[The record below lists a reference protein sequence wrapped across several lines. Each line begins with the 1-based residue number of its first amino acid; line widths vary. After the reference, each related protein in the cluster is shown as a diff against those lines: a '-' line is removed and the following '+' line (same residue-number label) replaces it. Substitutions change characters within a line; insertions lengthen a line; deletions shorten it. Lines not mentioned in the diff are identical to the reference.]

1 MRKLSY
7 QDKIMK
13 KHRPRGKTQKKPG
26 SSPGTLLFTG
36 EKRMEES
43 LSVLVRYS
51 EDACQALRPGYREVP
66 DILPGQ
72 VNWMDVRG
80 LHDTELIA
88 AYGRRFNIHPLVL
101 EDVVNPRQRPKFEEY
116 GEEVFIVLA
125 ALQFDEQTHTL
136 ETEQITIYFG
146 RDFLISFQE
155 KEDDTFAA
163 VRERLEKGVGRIR
176 SRRPDYLAYAMM
188 DNVVDNYFTVLDR
201 MEEWMEEL
209 EAEINTSP
217 ARGTKEKIHHLKFQ
231 LLALR
236 KAVMPLREAVGKFS
250 RCENGVVSEAT
261 GIFVRDLYDHVIRIA
276 DMTET
281 YRDMMNGL
289 QELYLAELSIRMNN
303 IIQVLT
309 IITTVFVPLTFLA
322 GLYGMNFENM
332 PELKWK
338 YGYFM
343 LLGFMFL
350 IFLASLLYFKKKKW
364 IRLG

>member
-1 MRKLSY
+1 
-7 QDKIMK
+7 MK
-13 KHRPRGKTQKKPG
+13 KHRHKGKTQKKPG

-36 EKRMEES
+36 EKRMEQS
-43 LSVLVRYS
+43 LSMLVRFADEEYGV
-51 EDACQALRPGYREVP
+51 QFPGEREVP
-66 DILPGQ
+66 DIMPGQ

-116 GEEVFIVLA
+116 GEEVFIVLT
-125 ALQFDEQTHTL
+125 ALQFDEQTHVL
-136 ETEQITIYFG
+136 LMEQVSIYFG

-163 VRERLEKGVGRIR
+163 VRERIEKGVGRIR
-176 SRRPDYLAYAMM
+176 SRKSDYLAYALM

-236 KAVMPLREAVGKFS
+236 KAIMPLREAVGKFS
-250 RCENGVVSEAT
+250 RCESGVVVEAT

-276 DMTET
+276 DMAET

-309 IITTVFVPLTFLA
+309 IITTIFVPLTFLA

-338 YGYFM
+338 YGYFT
-343 LLGFMFL
+343 LLGLMFL
-350 IFLASLLYFKKKKW
+350 IFLGSLLYFKNKRW
-364 IRLG
+364 IKLG